1 MSVNAVPQGYHTIT
15 PNLTVRDA
23 ARTLEFYRNAFGAE
37 EVMRMPVP
45 DGKILHAEIKIG
57 DSRVMITDEMPQMHN
72 KGPKGYGGSPVNF
85 YVYVNDVD
93 RAFDRAVGAGAKV
106 LMGLENMF
114 WGDRTGQ
121 VEDPEGHTW
130 TFAQHIK
137 DLTPAEMQSAQDDF
151 MAKLATR

>member
-1 MSVNAVPQGYHTIT
+1 MSAQPIPAGYHTVT

-23 ARTLEFYRNAFGAE
+23 AHVLDFYRKAFGAE
-37 EVMRMPVP
+37 ELSRIPAP
-45 DGKILHAEIKIG
+45 DGKILHAEVKIG

-72 KGPKGYGGSPVNF
+72 KGPKGYGGTPVNF

-121 VEDPEGHTW
+121 VEDPAGHTW

-137 DLTPAEMQSAQDDF
+137 DLTPAEMKSAQDAF
-151 MAKLATR
+151 MAKMSH